1 MVIMRAFQPVK
12 VADTVEREGI
22 THLFGVPSHYQQ
34 LLRRPEWIAAM
45 RRLKAAFSAAAV
57 LKLETADAWRE
68 QVGFELDEGYGLI
81 ETCTGVAFRVGRPPS
96 VVGDL
101 GINPAHLVTVECV
114 DEDLQPLA
122 AGERGEIAVRGPN
135 VMAGYLNKPDETG
148 RALRDGWFLTGD
160 MGYKTPEGALIMVG
174 RIKDVINVAGIKV
187 APFEVEAALNAH
199 PAVNESAVLGVA
211 DEMYGEVVK
220 AFVKL
225 NPGCEVTERELV
237 KFLGG
242 KLMSFQTPRSI
253 TFIDDFPRN
262 NMGKVDK
269 KALRQGEAA

>member
-1 MVIMRAFQPVK
+1 MRAFQPMK
-12 VADTVEREGI
+12 VVDTVERERV

-34 LLRRPEWIAAM
+34 LLRRPEWTAAM

-68 QVGFELDEGYGLI
+68 QAGFELDEGYGLI
-81 ETCTGVAFRVGRPPS
+81 ETCTGVAFRVNRPPS
-96 VVGDL
+96 VVGDI
-101 GINPAHLVTVECV
+101 GASPRHLVTVECV
-114 DEDLQPLA
+114 DEDLHPLPP
-122 AGERGEIAVRGPN
+122 GERGEIAVRGPN
-135 VMAGYLNKPDETG
+135 VMAGYLNKPEETA

-160 MGYKTPEGALIMVG
+160 MGYKTPENTIVMVG

-220 AFVKL
+220 AYVKL
-225 NPGCEVTERELV
+225 NPGCEATERELV
-237 KFLGG
+237 KFLSG
-242 KLMSFQTPRSI
+242 KLMNFQTPKSI
-253 TFIDDFPRN
+253 AFVDEFPRN

-269 KALRQGEAA
+269 KALREQGSAQ